1 MPDWMNETIYSLR
14 TDSPYYH
21 EMLETEREHGEM
33 MRARAADERMDAY
46 IDSLEFDE
54 DEDE

>member
-1 MPDWMNETIYSLR
+1 MPDWMNETVYSLR

-33 MRARAADERMDAY
+33 MRAREAAFIDNAY
-46 IDSLEFDE
+46 DRDDVE
-54 DEDE
+54 DED